1 MERNGISF
9 SNRALMEPLQLS
21 PSRRISRFAS
31 VTFFFKP
38 RFDLLDAGRGGVMIA
53 RWKAKVINFHVV
65 PSNPAISCV
74 EWVSFSFKVNIM
86 LLLGQFWSHFPL

>member
-21 PSRRISRFAS
+21 PSRPISRFAS
-31 VTFFFKP
+31 PFFFKP

-53 RWKAKVINFHVV
+53 RWKAKIINFHVV
-65 PSNPAISCV
+65 PSKPAISRV
-74 EWVSFSFKVNIM
+74 LWVFFSFKVNIM
-86 LLLGQFWSHFPL
+86 PHLGQFWSHFPL